1 MKKSNFSWSC
11 VVASASCVVL
21 LLPAGASAQSA
32 AVIAVEKK
40 AASLAPKGWTVPR
53 TPDGKPDLE
62 GFYTNASQTPVARP
76 RNLGEK
82 LFYTPEEAASL
93 GKANDPHCLYNCRNQ
108 DIRTGGAALD
118 LARAYN
124 DAFFDHGSQLAATLQ
139 TSIIVD
145 PPDGRMPAPT
155 TAALER
161 MMQARQEEKEKCA
174 DPTRV
179 CPPGYDGKTP
189 SLADRPTDFSLMSR
203 CIKWQTSGPPM
214 LPAIYDSNYHIIQN
228 RDYVMIQ
235 VEGGRDV
242 RIIPLDGRPHVPS
255 NIRLWLGDSRG
266 HWEGDTL
273 VVDTT
278 NFNDEGGAPGSGKNM
293 HVVERFTRVAP
304 NVLLYEFT
312 VDDPSTYTRPYTGI
326 IPMTAI
332 KGPIYEYA
340 CNEGNYAL
348 GDILRGARRE
358 EMKRAEKAAHQGQ
371 SETTPA
377 KTNATGSIQ

>member
-1 MKKSNFSWSC
+1 MKKLKFSLPC
-11 VVASASCVVL
+11 VIALASGAVVL
-21 LLPAGASAQSA
+21 LPLGASAQSA
-32 AVIAVEKK
+32 AVTAVEKK
-40 AASLAPKGWTVPR
+40 AATLAPKGWTAPR

-62 GFYTNASQTPVARP
+62 GFYTNASLTPMMRP
-76 RNLGEK
+76 KAMGDK
-82 LFYTPEEAASL
+82 LFYTPQEAESL
-93 GKANDPHCLYNCRNQ
+93 GRKNTPGCVTNCATQ
-108 DIRTGGAALD
+108 DTRIGDASTD
-118 LARAYN
+118 LSRAYN
-124 DAFFDHGSQLAATLQ
+124 NAFFDRGSQLAPTLQ

-145 PPDGRMPAPT
+145 PPDGRMPPR
-155 TAALER
+155 TAAAMKQ
-161 MMQARQEEKEKCA
+161 MMQERAEVKEKCA
-174 DPTRV
+174 DPTRA
-179 CPPGYDGKTP
+179 CQPGYDGKGLD
-189 SLADRPTDFSLMSR
+189 LADKPTDFSLMSR

-304 NVLLYEFT
+304 DVLLYEFT
-312 VDDPSTYTRPYTGI
+312 VDNPAAFTRPYTGI

-340 CNEGNYAL
+340 CNEGNY
-348 GDILRGARRE
+348 GMMDILRGARRE
-358 EMKRAEKAAHQGQ
+358 EKKREEKAHQGQ
-371 SETTPA
+371 SQATPE
-377 KTNATGSIQ
+377 KTGTSGVAQ